1 VKTKIAFLAILIG
14 IVSFTAEAQSA
25 FTASVDKDQVAFG
38 DYFQLTFTFE
48 GSQGGK
54 NFRPPAFNNFMVLS
68 GPNQS
73 TRMQIVNGAV
83 SSSISYT
90 YILQPR
96 DEGKF
101 TIGSAS
107 IEAEGK
113 KYQSQPITIE
123 VVKGT
128 AQPRSKRSENESPD
142 VRSQIGNNLMIKAVV
157 DRTKVYQGEQITVSY
172 KVYTRV
178 QILSYNVAKSPS
190 FTGFWSEDL
199 EVPKQIQTT
208 NEMVNG
214 KEYAVGLLRKLALFP
229 QRSGTLSLDPM
240 EIEVTVPIHKQ
251 SHDFFDNFF
260 DNSTPVQYKTA
271 TDPVTITVQP
281 LPSENIPA
289 GFTGAVG
296 LYQMETHLDKQ
307 DVKTN
312 DAVTLRV
319 KISGQG
325 NLKLLEPPPISFP
338 ADLEKFDP
346 KISNSLSTQGNRIA
360 GSRTFEYLLIPRH
373 SGDQK
378 IPSFTFSYFDTVKQK
393 FVSLRSPEFVL
404 KVQRGS
410 EPESTGVA
418 GINREDVKLLGED
431 IRFIKSGNIS
441 FQRKGESFVGSALFY
456 VLYISPL
463 FLFILFL
470 VFLKQKEK
478 EMLDVVSLRSRK
490 ARKIAKQRLSNA
502 KKLLAEKKKEEFY
515 AEVSRALWGYLT
527 DRLKIPPSDLN
538 RETISSTLQ
547 QRAVS
552 SDTIS
557 SIISTMEQCEFAR
570 FAPQSDSL
578 QMEVVFKDTVQLVTQ
593 IEDQLQ

>member
-1 VKTKIAFLAILIG
+1 MKNILMFVAILMAALP
-14 IVSFTAEAQSA
+14 FTAKAQS
-25 FTASVDKDQVAFG
+25 TLSASVDKDQVAFG

-48 GSQGGK
+48 GAQGGK
-54 NFRPPAFNNFMVLS
+54 NLRPPAFNNFMVLS

-73 TRMQIVNGAV
+73 TRMQIINGAV

-128 AQPRSKRSENESPD
+128 AQPRSKRAENETPD
-142 VRSQIGNNLMIKAVV
+142 IRSQIGNNLMIKAIV

-178 QILSYNVAKSPS
+178 QILSYNIAKSPA

-240 EIEVTVPIHKQ
+240 EIEVTVPIRKQ

-271 TDPVTITVQP
+271 TDPVTISVQP
-281 LPSENIPA
+281 LPSENIPG
-289 GFTGAVG
+289 GFNGAVG

-312 DAVTLRV
+312 DAVTLR
-319 KISGQG
+319 ITITGQG
-325 NLKLLEPPPISFP
+325 NLKLLEPPAISFP
-338 ADLEKFDP
+338 ADLERFDP
-346 KISNSLSTQGNRIA
+346 KISNSL
-360 GSRTFEYLLIPRH
+360 
-373 SGDQK
+373 
-378 IPSFTFSYFDTVKQK
+378 
-393 FVSLRSPEFVL
+393 
-404 KVQRGS
+404 
-410 EPESTGVA
+410 
-418 GINREDVKLLGED
+418 
-431 IRFIKSGNIS
+431 
-441 FQRKGESFVGSALFY
+441 
-456 VLYISPL
+456 
-463 FLFILFL
+463 
-470 VFLKQKEK
+470 
-478 EMLDVVSLRSRK
+478 
-490 ARKIAKQRLSNA
+490 
-502 KKLLAEKKKEEFY
+502 
-515 AEVSRALWGYLT
+515 
-527 DRLKIPPSDLN
+527 
-538 RETISSTLQ
+538 
-547 QRAVS
+547 
-552 SDTIS
+552 
-557 SIISTMEQCEFAR
+557 
-570 FAPQSDSL
+570 
-578 QMEVVFKDTVQLVTQ
+578 
-593 IEDQLQ
+593 

>member
-1 VKTKIAFLAILIG
+1 MSL
-14 IVSFTAEAQSA
+14 TAEAQSSFSA
-25 FTASVDKDQVAFG
+25 TVDKDQVSFG
-38 DYFQLTFTFE
+38 DYFQLRFTLE
-48 GSQGGK
+48 GSQGGR
-54 NFRPPAFNNFMVLS
+54 NFHPPAFNDFMVLS

-73 TRMQIVNGAV
+73 TSMQIINGSV
-83 SSSISYT
+83 SSSISYS

-96 DEGKF
+96 NEGKF
-101 TIGSAS
+101 TIAAAS

-113 KYQSQPITIE
+113 KYQTQPITIE

-128 AQPRSKRSENESPD
+128 AQPKAKQAENENQDS
-142 VRSQIGNNLMIKAVV
+142 RSQIGGNLMIKAIV

-178 QILSYNVAKSPS
+178 QILSYSIAKSPA

-199 EVPKQIQTT
+199 ELPKQIQLS
-208 NEMVNG
+208 NEIING

-229 QRSGTLSLDPM
+229 QRSGTLNLEPM
-240 EIEVTVPIHKQ
+240 EIEVTVPVRKQ
-251 SHDFFDNFF
+251 ASDFFDNFF
-260 DNSTPVQYKTA
+260 DRSTPVQYKIA
-271 TDPVTITVQP
+271 TEPLNITVQP
-281 LPSENIPA
+281 LPTQNIPA
-289 GFTGAVG
+289 GFNGAVG
-296 LYQMETHLDKQ
+296 SYQMEANLDKQ

-312 DAVTLRV
+312 DAVTLRL
-319 KISGQG
+319 KITGQG
-325 NLKLLEPPPISFP
+325 NLKLLEPPAISFP
-338 ADLEKFDP
+338 SDVEKFDP
-346 KISNSLSTQGNRIA
+346 KISNNINTQGSRIS

-373 SGDQK
+373 SGDEK
-378 IPSFTFSYFDTVKQK
+378 IAPFTFSYFDTVKEK
-393 FVSLRSPEFVL
+393 FVSLHSPEFVI

-410 EPESTGVA
+410 ESEPTSVA
-418 GINREDVKLLGED
+418 GLNREDVKLLGED

-441 FQRKGESFVGSALFY
+441 FRRKGESFVGSTWFY

-463 FLFILFL
+463 FVFILFL
-470 VFLKQKEK
+470 VFFKQKER
-478 EMLDVVSLRSRK
+478 EMSDVVSLRSRK

-502 KKLLAEKKKEEFY
+502 KKLLEEKKKEEFY

-538 RETISSTLQ
+538 RETIASSLQ
-547 QRAVS
+547 QHSVS

-557 SIISTMEQCEFAR
+557 AIISTMEQCEFAR

-578 QMEVVFKDTVQLVTQ
+578 QMEAVFKDTVQLVTQ

>member
-107 IEAEGK
+107 IEAENK

-128 AQPRSKRSENESPD
+128 AQRRSKRSENESPD
-142 VRSQIGNNLMIKAVV
+142 IRSQIGNNLMIKAVV

-240 EIEVTVPIHKQ
+240 EIEVTVPIRKQ

-271 TDPVTITVQP
+271 TEPVTITVQP

-325 NLKLLEPPPISFP
+325 NLKLLEPPTISFP

-463 FLFILFL
+463 FLFLLFL
-470 VFLKQKEK
+470 VFFKQKEK
-478 EMLDVVSLRSRK
+478 EMLDVVSLRSRN

-502 KKLLAEKKKEEFY
+502 KKLLEEKKKEEFY

-552 SDTIS
+552 FDTIS
-557 SIISTMEQCEFAR
+557 AIISTMEQCEFAR